1 MKKTINRAKLLNPI
15 VLVIYTIACYYL
27 AQLARYGGISRRV
40 PIIIATFILL
50 FSWFIYAIYKTRKQK
65 DTQQTQKP
73 DEKFM
78 KIIRLWSY
86 IAPLLIGGITLSTGY
101 HIYQSSIPY
110 NGKLSW
116 YLQEFNSERE
126 VAFDR
131 NNIYKDGLNGLVEAV
146 REEVDLPEELYIAED
161 VTLTFTSDGEITDF
175 YGFLYGQDEAGG
187 TDTYLIT
194 YDENKSD
201 QLEIHLDNYVDTTY
215 DEDKKF
221 QPLLNGLNT
230 TAVYELFGDQTDK
243 TLILSYGGF
252 ETRTDNFELTRYYD
266 ENGLVDRIRP
276 RREIHVGYSF
286 VIYFENLSFDFP
298 TYFISYDPELIQEFD
313 EQRALEEAQAND
325 PNYFS
330 EEEIAEETFLNEE
343 VGYQLVIL
351 DAMTGSRYY
360 GLRHTTDGG
369 QNWNMLNSDPF
380 LGSTGVADGI
390 HFIDENLGFAILSH
404 NGGANANLFRT
415 ADGGQTFE
423 RVVLSPVTV
432 EINNREFNP
441 FDYPELPYE
450 ENNQLILYVNQ
461 GIDGDYLNNARAR
474 YVSDD
479 NGSTFEFIEIE

>member
-1 MKKTINRAKLLNPI
+1 MKKTTNRAKLLNPI
-15 VLVIYTIACYYL
+15 VIVIYAIACYYL
-27 AQLARYGGISRRV
+27 AHLARYGGISRRV
-40 PIIIATFILL
+40 PVIIVTFILL
-50 FSWFIYAIYKTRKQK
+50 LSWFIYTIYKMRKQK
-65 DTQQTQKP
+65 DTQQTQKL
-73 DEKFM
+73 DKNFM
-78 KIIRLWSY
+78 QVSRWWSY
-86 IAPLLIGGITLSTGY
+86 IAPLLIGAITLFTGY
-101 HIYQSSIPY
+101 HIYQSAIPY

-116 YLQEFNSERE
+116 YLQEFYSERE

-131 NNIYKDGLNGLVEAV
+131 NNIYKDGLSGLTEAV
-146 REEVDLPEELYIAED
+146 SEEVDLPEELYIAED
-161 VTLTFTSDGEITDF
+161 VSLTFTSDGEITDF
-175 YGFLYGQDEAGG
+175 YGFLYGEDEAG
-187 TDTYLIT
+187 DTETFLIT
-194 YDENKSD
+194 YDVNQSD
-201 QLEIHLDNYVDTTY
+201 KLEIHLDNYVDATY

-221 QPLLNGLNT
+221 HPLLDGIND
-230 TAVYELFGDQTDK
+230 APVYELLGDQSDT
-243 TLILSYGGF
+243 TFNLFYGGF
-252 ETRTDNFELTRYYD
+252 ETRTDNFELTQYYD
-266 ENGLVDRIRP
+266 GNGLVDGIAPHRD
-276 RREIHVGYSF
+276 IHVGYSF
-286 VIYFENLSFDFP
+286 VIHFEDLGSDFL

-313 EQRALEEAQAND
+313 EQKALEEAQAND

-423 RVVLSPVTV
+423 RVVLPPVTV
-432 EINNREFNP
+432 EQNNREFEP

-479 NGSTFEFIEIE
+479 DGSKFEFIEIE